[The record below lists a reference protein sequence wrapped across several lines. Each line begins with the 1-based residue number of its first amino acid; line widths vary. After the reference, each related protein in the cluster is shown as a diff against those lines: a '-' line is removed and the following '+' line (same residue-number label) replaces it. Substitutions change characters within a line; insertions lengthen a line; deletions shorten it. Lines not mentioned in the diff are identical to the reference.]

1 MCGFQKILRRKKYFA
16 LWDILFNFFHLVKDL
31 LIKYEEALE
40 TNTLTEV
47 DIENELAIINDD
59 K

>member
-1 MCGFQKILRRKKYFA
+1 
-16 LWDILFNFFHLVKDL
+16 VKDL